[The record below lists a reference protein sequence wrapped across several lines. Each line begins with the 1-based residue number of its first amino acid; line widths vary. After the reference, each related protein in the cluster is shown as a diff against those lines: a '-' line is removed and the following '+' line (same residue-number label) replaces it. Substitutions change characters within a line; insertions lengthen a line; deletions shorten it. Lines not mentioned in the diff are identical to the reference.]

1 MLLFAVSEVSY
12 SYGFVREKSMKI
24 SLSGKKGSH
33 AFFSFGSYL
42 WKLLKQKPGAVL
54 LVLSCG
60 LRETSSSR

>member
-1 MLLFAVSEVSY
+1 
-12 SYGFVREKSMKI
+12 MKI